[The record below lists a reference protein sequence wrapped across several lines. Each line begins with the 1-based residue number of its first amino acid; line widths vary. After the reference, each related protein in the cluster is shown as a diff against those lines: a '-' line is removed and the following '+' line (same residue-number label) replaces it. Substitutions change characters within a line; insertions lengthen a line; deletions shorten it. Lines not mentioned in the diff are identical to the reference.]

1 MKTIISVLIAIFILE
16 MLPLNLINAN
26 QYVRIVIETTDINSS
41 EDVLKRSSDIMAGR
55 LKDAGISKF
64 DIDVEPGRI
73 ILKLE
78 EQYATDKIKSMLIA
92 RGRFEF
98 REPGTQRLI
107 LDGQN
112 IQSMKSLMDPSNHP
126 YAEIQFKKEAVS
138 LWAEATRKNL
148 NKSISVVLDNKVI
161 YDPLVREEISNGSCI
176 ITGNFTAEEL
186 QYFSILGN
194 NGELPVTFRIAIK

>member
-26 QYVRIVIETTDINSS
+26 QYVRIVMEATDVNSS
-41 EDVLKRSSDIMAGR
+41 EDVMKRSSDIITGR
-55 LKDAGISKF
+55 LKDAGISVF
-64 DIDVEPGRI
+64 EINIEPGRI
-73 ILKLE
+73 VLKVD
-78 EQYATDKIKSMLIA
+78 EQYATDKIKNMLIA

-98 REPGTQRLI
+98 REPGTQRVI
-107 LDGQN
+107 LEGKN
-112 IQSMKSLMDPSNHP
+112 IESMKCLLDQSDRP
-126 YAEIQFKKEAVS
+126 YAAIQFKKEAVS

-148 NKSISVVLDNKVI
+148 NKSIAVVLDNQVI

-194 NGELPVTFRIAIK
+194 NGELPVAFRIAN

>member
-26 QYVRIVIETTDINSS
+26 QYVRIVMEATNINSP
-41 EDVLKRSSDIMAGR
+41 EDAVKRSSDIMAGR
-55 LKDAGISKF
+55 LKDAGIYKF
-64 DIDVEPGRI
+64 EINIEPGRI
-73 ILKLE
+73 ILKVE
-78 EQYATDKIKSMLIA
+78 EQYATDKIKNMLIA

-98 REPGTQRLI
+98 REPGTQKVI
-107 LDGQN
+107 LEGN
-112 IQSMKSLMDPSNHP
+112 SIESMKSMLDQSDRP
-126 YAEIQFKKEAVS
+126 YAAIQFKKEAVS

-148 NKSISVVLDNKVI
+148 NKSIEVVLDNQVI
-161 YDPLVREEISNGSCI
+161 YDPLVREESSNGSCI

-194 NGELPVTFRIAIK
+194 NGELPVAFRIVK

>member
-26 QYVRIVIETTDINSS
+26 QYVRIVMETTDVNTPA
-41 EDVLKRSSDIMAGR
+41 DMMKQSSDIMSGR
-55 LKDAGISKF
+55 LKDAGISIF
-64 DIDVEPGRI
+64 EIDIEPGRI
-73 ILKLE
+73 ILKVE
-78 EQYATDKIKSMLIA
+78 EQFATDRIKNMLIA

-98 REPGTQRLI
+98 RESGTQSVI
-107 LDGQN
+107 LEGKN
-112 IQSMKSLMDPSNHP
+112 IESMKSALDQLDRP
-126 YAEIQFKKEAVS
+126 YAAIQFKKEAVT

-148 NKSISVVLDNKVI
+148 NKSIAVVLDDQVI
-161 YDPLVREEISNGSCI
+161 YDPLVREVISNGSCI

-194 NGELPVTFRIAIK
+194 NGELPVAFRIVN

>member
-26 QYVRIVIETTDINSS
+26 QYVRIVMEATDINSS
-41 EDVLKRSSDIMAGR
+41 EDVMKRSSDIMACR
-55 LKDAGISKF
+55 LKDAGISIF
-64 DIDVEPGRI
+64 EIDIEPGRI
-73 ILKLE
+73 ILKVE
-78 EQYATDKIKSMLIA
+78 EQYATDKIKNMLIA

-98 REPGTQRLI
+98 REPGSQRVI
-107 LDGQN
+107 LEGKN
-112 IQSMKSLMDPSNHP
+112 IESMKSMLDQLDRP
-126 YAEIQFKKEAVS
+126 YAAIQFKKEAVT

-148 NKSISVVLDNKVI
+148 NKSIAVVLDNQVI

-194 NGELPVTFRIAIK
+194 NGELPVAFRIVN

>member
-26 QYVRIVIETTDINSS
+26 QYVRIVMEVTDVNTS
-41 EDVLKRSSDIMAGR
+41 EDVLKRSSDIMSGR
-55 LKDAGISKF
+55 LQDAGISKF

-73 ILKLE
+73 ILKVE
-78 EQYATDKIKSMLIA
+78 EEYATDKIKNMLIA

-98 REPGTQRLI
+98 LEPGTERVI
-107 LDGQN
+107 LDGKN
-112 IQSMKSLMDPSNHP
+112 IESMKSLLDQSDRP
-126 YAEIQFKKEAVS
+126 YAAIQFKKEAVS

-148 NKSISVVLDNKVI
+148 NKSIAVVLDNQVI

-194 NGELPVTFRIAIK
+194 NGELPVEFRIVN

>member
-26 QYVRIVIETTDINSS
+26 QYVRIVMEVTDVNSS
-41 EDVLKRSSDIMAGR
+41 EDVMKRSSDIMAGR
-55 LKDAGISKF
+55 LKDAGISIF
-64 DIDVEPGRI
+64 DIDIEPGRI
-73 ILKLE
+73 ILKVE
-78 EQYATDKIKSMLIA
+78 EQYATDKIKNMLIA

-98 REPGTQRLI
+98 REPGTQRVI
-107 LDGQN
+107 LEGKN
-112 IQSMKSLMDPSNHP
+112 IESMKSMLDQSDQP
-126 YAEIQFKKEAVS
+126 YAAIQFKKEAVS
-138 LWAEATRKNL
+138 LWAEATRRNL
-148 NKSISVVLDNKVI
+148 NKSIAVVLDNQVI

-194 NGELPVTFRIAIK
+194 NGELPVAFRIVN

>member
-1 MKTIISVLIAIFILE
+1 MKTLISVLIAIFILE

-26 QYVRIVIETTDINSS
+26 QYVRIVMEATDINSS
-41 EDVLKRSSDIMAGR
+41 EDVMKRSSDIMACR
-55 LKDAGISKF
+55 LKDAGISIF
-64 DIDVEPGRI
+64 EIDIEPGRI
-73 ILKLE
+73 ILKVE
-78 EQYATDKIKSMLIA
+78 EQYATDKIKNMLIA

-98 REPGTQRLI
+98 REPGSQRVI
-107 LDGQN
+107 LEGKN
-112 IQSMKSLMDPSNHP
+112 IESLKSMLDQLDRP
-126 YAEIQFKKEAVS
+126 YAAIQFKKEAVT

-148 NKSISVVLDNKVI
+148 NKSIAVVLDNQVI

-194 NGELPVTFRIAIK
+194 NGELPVAFRIVN

>member
-26 QYVRIVIETTDINSS
+26 QYVRIVMEATDINSS
-41 EDVLKRSSDIMAGR
+41 EDVMKRSSDIMACR
-55 LKDAGISKF
+55 LKDAGISIF
-64 DIDVEPGRI
+64 EIDIEPGRI
-73 ILKLE
+73 ILKVE
-78 EQYATDKIKSMLIA
+78 EQYATDKIKNMLIA

-98 REPGTQRLI
+98 REPGSQRVI
-107 LDGQN
+107 LEGKN
-112 IQSMKSLMDPSNHP
+112 IESLKSMLDQLDRP
-126 YAEIQFKKEAVS
+126 YAAIQFKKEAVT

-148 NKSISVVLDNKVI
+148 NKSIAVVLDNQVI

-194 NGELPVTFRIAIK
+194 NGELPVAFRIVN

>member
-26 QYVRIVIETTDINSS
+26 QYVRIVMEATDANSS
-41 EDVLKRSSDIMAGR
+41 EDAMKRSSDIISGR
-55 LKDAGISKF
+55 LKDAGISVF
-64 DIDVEPGRI
+64 EINIEPGRI
-73 ILKLE
+73 ILKVD
-78 EQYATDKIKSMLIA
+78 EQYATDKIKNMLIA

-98 REPGTQRLI
+98 REPGTQRVI
-107 LDGQN
+107 LEGKN
-112 IQSMKSLMDPSNHP
+112 IESMKSMLDQSDRP
-126 YAEIQFKKEAVS
+126 YAAIQFKKEAVS

-148 NKSISVVLDNKVI
+148 NKSIAVVLDNQVI

-194 NGELPVTFRIAIK
+194 NGELPVAFRIVN

>member
-1 MKTIISVLIAIFILE
+1 MKTIIGVLIAIFILE

-26 QYVRIVIETTDINSS
+26 QYVRIVMEATNVNSS
-41 EDVLKRSSDIMAGR
+41 EDVMKRSSDIMAGR
-55 LKDAGISKF
+55 LKDAGISIF
-64 DIDVEPGRI
+64 EIDIEPGRI
-73 ILKLE
+73 ILKVE
-78 EQYATDKIKSMLIA
+78 EQYATDKIKNMLIA

-98 REPGTQRLI
+98 REPGTQRVI
-107 LDGQN
+107 LEGKN
-112 IQSMKSLMDPSNHP
+112 IESMKSMLNQSDRP
-126 YAEIQFKKEAVS
+126 YAAIQFKKEAVS

-148 NKSISVVLDNKVI
+148 NKSIAVVLDNQVI

-194 NGELPVTFRIAIK
+194 NGELPVAFRIVN

>member
-1 MKTIISVLIAIFILE
+1 MKTLISVLIAIFILE

-26 QYVRIVIETTDINSS
+26 QYVRIVMEATDINSS
-41 EDVLKRSSDIMAGR
+41 EDVMKRSSDIMACR
-55 LKDAGISKF
+55 LKDAGISIF
-64 DIDVEPGRI
+64 EIDIEPGRI
-73 ILKLE
+73 ILKVE
-78 EQYATDKIKSMLIA
+78 EQYATDKIKNMLIA

-98 REPGTQRLI
+98 REPGSQRVI
-107 LDGQN
+107 LEGKN
-112 IQSMKSLMDPSNHP
+112 IESMKSMLDQLDRP
-126 YAEIQFKKEAVS
+126 YAAIQFKQEAAS

-148 NKSISVVLDNKVI
+148 NKSIAVVLDNQVI

-194 NGELPVTFRIAIK
+194 NGELPVAFRIVN

>member
-26 QYVRIVIETTDINSS
+26 QYVRIVMEATDVNSS
-41 EDVLKRSSDIMAGR
+41 EDVMKRSSDIMAGR
-55 LKDAGISKF
+55 LKDAGISVF
-64 DIDVEPGRI
+64 EINIEPGRI
-73 ILKLE
+73 ILKVD
-78 EQYATDKIKSMLIA
+78 EQYATDKIKNMLIA

-98 REPGTQRLI
+98 REPGTQRVI
-107 LDGQN
+107 LEGKN
-112 IQSMKSLMDPSNHP
+112 IESMKSMLDQSDRP
-126 YAEIQFKKEAVS
+126 YAAIQFKKEAVS

-148 NKSISVVLDNKVI
+148 NKSIAVVLDNQVI

-194 NGELPVTFRIAIK
+194 NGELPVAFRIVN

>member
-26 QYVRIVIETTDINSS
+26 QYVRIVMEATDVNSS
-41 EDVLKRSSDIMAGR
+41 QEVMKRSSEIMSGR
-55 LKDAGISKF
+55 LKDAGISVF
-64 DIDVEPGRI
+64 EINIEPGRI
-73 ILKLE
+73 ILNIEK
-78 EQYATDKIKSMLIA
+78 QYATDRIKNMLVA

-98 REPGTQRLI
+98 REPGTQKVI
-107 LDGQN
+107 LEGKN
-112 IQSMKSLMDPSNHP
+112 IESIKSYMDKSDRP
-126 YAEIQFKKEAVS
+126 YATIQFKKEAVS

-148 NKSISVVLDNKVI
+148 NKPIAVVLDNQVI
-161 YDPLVREEISNGSCI
+161 YDPLVREEISTGSCI

-194 NGELPVTFRIAIK
+194 NGELPVAFSIVK

>member
-26 QYVRIVIETTDINSS
+26 QYVRIVMEATDVNSS
-41 EDVLKRSSDIMAGR
+41 ENVMKRSSEIMAGR
-55 LKDAGISKF
+55 LKDAGISIF
-64 DIDVEPGRI
+64 EINIEPGRI

-78 EQYATDKIKSMLIA
+78 EQYATDKIKNMLIA

-98 REPGTQRLI
+98 RESGSQSVI
-107 LDGQN
+107 LEGKN
-112 IQSMKSLMDPSNHP
+112 IESMKSLLDQSGRP
-126 YAEIQFKKEAVS
+126 YAAIQFKKEAVS

-148 NKSISVVLDNKVI
+148 NKSIAVVLDNQVI

-176 ITGNFTAEEL
+176 ITGNFTTEEL

-194 NGELPVTFRIAIK
+194 NGELPVAFRIVN

>member
-26 QYVRIVIETTDINSS
+26 QYVRIVMEATDVNSS
-41 EDVLKRSSDIMAGR
+41 EDVMKRSSDIMAGR
-55 LKDAGISKF
+55 LKDAGISIF
-64 DIDVEPGRI
+64 EIDIEPGRI
-73 ILKLE
+73 ILKVE
-78 EQYATDKIKSMLIA
+78 EQYATDKIKNMLIA

-98 REPGTQRLI
+98 REPGTQRVI
-107 LDGQN
+107 LEGKN
-112 IQSMKSLMDPSNHP
+112 IESMKSMLDQSDRP
-126 YAEIQFKKEAVS
+126 YAAIQFKKEAVS

-148 NKSISVVLDNKVI
+148 NKSIAVVLDNQVI
-161 YDPLVREEISNGSCI
+161 YDPLVRQEISNGSCI

-194 NGELPVTFRIAIK
+194 NGELPVAFRVVN

>member
-26 QYVRIVIETTDINSS
+26 QYVRIVMEATDINSS
-41 EDVLKRSSDIMAGR
+41 EDVMKRSSDIMTGR
-55 LKDAGISKF
+55 LKDAGISIF
-64 DIDVEPGRI
+64 EIDIEPGRI
-73 ILKLE
+73 ILKVE
-78 EQYATDKIKSMLIA
+78 EQYATDKLKNMLIA

-98 REPGTQRLI
+98 REPGTQRVI
-107 LDGQN
+107 LEGKN
-112 IQSMKSLMDPSNHP
+112 IESMKSMLDQSDRP
-126 YAEIQFKKEAVS
+126 YAAIQFKKEAVS

-148 NKSISVVLDNKVI
+148 NKSIAVVLDNQVI

-194 NGELPVTFRIAIK
+194 NGELPVAFRIVN